1 MTISPFISL
10 TNREKHH
17 TSERHTLQF
26 FNLMFLSLLFLCRN
40 ETADSVW
47 PTQQHQQEEEDYEHE
62 RNGTVDHRQLFESNS
77 SRYSNERPKTSIMAT
92 VDVSFFAGHSSHEAM
107 RVCVLCVS
115 FIHFVTHFLKIEK
128 ETMKMFSRKNNNKI
142 TSLFFFFFFTSTI
155 VQFSNPKKRKKE
167 KDKR

>member
-107 RVCVLCVS
+107 RVCLFFTFRDALS
-115 FIHFVTHFLKIEK
+115 KNS
-128 ETMKMFSRKNNNKI
+128 ETMKMFSRKK
-142 TSLFFFFFFTSTI
+142 
-155 VQFSNPKKRKKE
+155 QQQEGRKNM
-167 KDKR
+167 